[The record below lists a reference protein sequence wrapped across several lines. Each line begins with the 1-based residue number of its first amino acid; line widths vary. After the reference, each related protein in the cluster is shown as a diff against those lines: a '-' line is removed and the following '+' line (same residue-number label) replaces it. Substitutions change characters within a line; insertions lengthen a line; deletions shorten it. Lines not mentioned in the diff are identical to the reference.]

1 MTIKLQNKD
10 LRNVADFLKNTVSV
24 KGKKNVHRMR
34 VVKAIADKDKEVKE
48 EEVTL
53 LKDYA
58 KLDDDGE
65 IIFLDNGQPI
75 IKEKKEFN
83 EAHKDLF
90 EEEFVLDDKNLESAL
105 KTVEKLVNDF
115 DKELSGQQA
124 EAHFILAEAFE
135 NAKEE
140 QEETKKEEN
149 DSDE

>member
-1 MTIKLQNKD
+1 MTVKIQNKD

-58 KLDDDGE
+58 KLDDEEE

-83 EAHKDLF
+83 EAHKALF

-135 NAKEE
+135 NAE
-140 QEETKKEEN
+140 EEN
-149 DSDE
+149 TEGEDKDDE

>member
-1 MTIKLQNKD
+1 MTIKLKNKD
-10 LRNVADFLKNTVSV
+10 LRNTADFLQNTVSV

-34 VVKAIADKDKEVKE
+34 VVKAIAEKDKEVRE
-48 EEVTL
+48 DEVTL

-58 KLDDDGE
+58 KLDDDDE
-65 IIFLDNGQPI
+65 IVFLDNGQPI

-83 EAHKDLF
+83 KAHKELF

-105 KTVEKLVNDF
+105 KTVEKLINDF

-135 NAKEE
+135 NAEE
-140 QEETKKEEN
+140 EKEEN
-149 DSDE
+149 KEGEDKDDE

>member
-1 MTIKLQNKD
+1 MIKLQNKD
-10 LRNVADFLKNTVSV
+10 LRNAADFLQNTVSV

-34 VVKAIADKDKEVKE
+34 IVKALVEKDKEVRE
-48 EEVTL
+48 EEVSL

-58 KLDDDGE
+58 KLDDERE

-83 EAHKDLF
+83 EAHKALF
-90 EEEFVLDDKNLESAL
+90 EEYFVLDDKNLESAL

-135 NAKEE
+135 IANEENKEE
-140 QEETKKEEN
+140 EI

>member
-1 MTIKLQNKD
+1 MTLTLKNKD
-10 LRNVADFLKNTVSV
+10 LNKIADFLQNTVSV

-34 VVKAIADKDKEVKE
+34 IVKALTEKDKEVRE
-48 EEVTL
+48 EEVSL

-58 KLDDDGE
+58 KLDDQGE

-75 IKEKKEFN
+75 IKGKKEFN
-83 EAHKDLF
+83 EAHKALF
-90 EEEFVLDDKNLESAL
+90 EEYFVLDDKNIESAL

-135 NAKEE
+135 ITN
-140 QEETKKEEN
+140 EEN
-149 DSDE
+149 NEEEIDSDE

>member
-1 MTIKLQNKD
+1 MITLQNKD
-10 LRNVADFLKNTVSV
+10 LKNVADFLQNTVSA

-34 VVKAIADKDKEVKE
+34 VVKMLNEKDKEVRE
-48 EEVTL
+48 DEVTL

-58 KLDDDGE
+58 KLDREGE
-65 IIFLDNGQPI
+65 IVFLDNGQPI

-83 EAHKDLF
+83 RAHKDLF
-90 EEEFVLDDKNLESAL
+90 EEEFVLSDKNLESAL
-105 KTVEKLVNDF
+105 KTVEKLVNEF

-135 NAKEE
+135 NDVEEDNKE
-140 QEETKKEEN
+140 EEN

>member
-1 MTIKLQNKD
+1 MIKLKNNDLNK
-10 LRNVADFLKNTVSV
+10 VADFLQNTVSA

-34 VVKAIADKDKEVKE
+34 VVKVIAEKDKEVKE
-48 EEVTL
+48 DEVTL

-75 IKEKKEFN
+75 IKEKKDFN
-83 EAHKDLF
+83 EAHKALF
-90 EEEFVLDDKNLESAL
+90 EEEFVLDDKNLESTL

-124 EAHFILAEAFE
+124 EAHFILVEAFE

-140 QEETKKEEN
+140 QKETKEEEN